1 MTQKWQEDNLDY
13 DVLDDQLI
21 QEITKFCGG
30 MNSAELSFKNGC
42 LLPKSFLKYAERIR
56 NFQVRPDDVWIITYP
71 KCGTTWTQELVW
83 LLGSNFDFS
92 KAKELELHRRS
103 IFLEF
108 TALSEDEDP
117 NTIDVAENMPSPR
130 FIKSH
135 LPPGL
140 LPKQL
145 FQVKPKIIYV
155 YRNPKDCAISYF
167 HHYRMWDGY
176 NGDQDLFIEAFLDEK
191 LLYSPFW
198 VHVLNFWKM
207 RNEPNILFN
216 TFEEMKKDL
225 YTVAKRIA
233 DFMEVEIPEN
243 VKEPLLKHL
252 SFAEM
257 SKNPMVNFEG
267 ELQKMNLTGMK
278 FIREGEAG
286 AWAKVLKDDVA
297 KRFDKKAMEALKGTD
312 FPYYK

>member
-13 DVLDDQLI
+13 DVLDDKLI

-30 MNSAELSFKNGC
+30 MNSVELSFKNGC

-56 NFQVRPDDVWIITYP
+56 NFEVRPDDVWIITYP

-103 IFLEF
+103 IFL
-108 TALSEDEDP
+108 D
-117 NTIDVAENMPSPR
+117 
-130 FIKSH
+130 
-135 LPPGL
+135 LPL
-140 LPKQL
+140 LT
-145 FQVKPKIIYV
+145 KIIYV

-252 SFAEM
+252 NFAEM

-267 ELQKMNLTGMK
+267 ELQKTNLTGMK

-286 AWAKVLKDDVA
+286 VWAKVLKDDVA